1 MQILNIFKR
10 SQYFICFVFFLV
22 NLSIFLFYQDY
33 VKNQLSI
40 ITYKITFAIL
50 LIHYLYCIIIESEFK
65 SHYFKILQIHFE
77 KYLSIVSL
85 IATLSVVINISM
97 YFIFYISML
106 NFFDNCNFYINK
118 LHSQKKCELYNI
130 NINTENPYQFIC
142 AYNPEEDKFPYELA
156 NISEST
162 NFLNCSESELL
173 IINNEVIEEFKPKY
187 IGNNFYY
194 CDSKFEPQN
203 FSLAEQNKCIILK
216 NKNFYQILLVIY
228 ILYFNLGMIYFVL
241 INIYFKNI
249 KANVINIVIKKYY

>member
-118 LHSQKKCELYNI
+118 LHSQKKCELYN
-130 NINTENPYQFIC
+130 
-142 AYNPEEDKFPYELA
+142 
-156 NISEST
+156 
-162 NFLNCSESELL
+162 
-173 IINNEVIEEFKPKY
+173 KY
-187 IGNNFYY
+187 
-194 CDSKFEPQN
+194 
-203 FSLAEQNKCIILK
+203 
-216 NKNFYQILLVIY
+216 
-228 ILYFNLGMIYFVL
+228 
-241 INIYFKNI
+241 
-249 KANVINIVIKKYY
+249 KY